1 MAKRSTSRRSGHE
14 KEKEEMLLA
23 TVCNPRASYYVTK
36 DTAGWSA
43 SKQEIL
49 LQNASSYSYHHIE
62 TVLYNNPAC
71 YVELVGVAVIVL
83 GMLAVADASAAA
95 VTALTKL
102 RTHDD
107 AGNSRLL
114 LGQLLSQHVVLSSWV
129 QFLGIQQVDDLL
141 LGGLDLLLQLWD
153 LDLEE
158 GLLVGGKGL
167 VRLLVLGLC
176 QFLAKTARLST
187 DVIWDLAFG

>member
-1 MAKRSTSRRSGHE
+1 MHRRTRIITS
-14 KEKEEMLLA
+14 KLCY
-23 TVCNPRASYYVTK
+23 TY
-36 DTAGWSA
+36 
-43 SKQEIL
+43 
-49 LQNASSYSYHHIE
+49 
-62 TVLYNNPAC
+62 NPAC

-176 QFLAKTARLST
+176 QFLAKTIQGL
-187 DVIWDLAFG
+187 DLDHQGALQADDLWFQMIHGCS